1 MSRTNEERFLINI
14 LKDYSYERFNSELA
28 QWMQSGRYTWYI
40 NGNISSDAAIEI
52 VEKTRS
58 TLGLTNL
65 PVTSI
70 GDYQFIALEAG
81 YSTLI
86 VLPLEDKSNE
96 NSCSLTYYEVGPIK
110 GDYK

>member
-1 MSRTNEERFLINI
+1 
-14 LKDYSYERFNSELA
+14 
-28 QWMQSGRYTWYI
+28 MQSGRYIWYI

-70 GDYQFIALEAG
+70 GEYQLIALKVG
-81 YSTLI
+81 HSTLLE
-86 VLPLEDKSNE
+86 LP
-96 NSCSLTYYEVGPIK
+96 
-110 GDYK
+110 